1 MAAGIIVIVIIALC
15 AILGVVQG
23 GLRTFWSIGCIVA
36 SIALSSMLNP
46 MISEILTD
54 QIHLNQYIEDDV
66 TVYLEGEVQE
76 VQGELNKATVEAQNE
91 FIDQLKLP
99 SSWKKVVNTNNT
111 EAGYEKFSANG
122 FIEYAASAIAAICVD
137 TFAFILTFITVFIIL
152 QIISIVFKIVDHIP
166 LLKQVNKLVGLIA
179 GFVKGLIIVWLLMI
193 VIAFVGN
200 CRGGPLVLQMVRAKP
215 ISPFFYKYNLLATVV
230 LSVF

>member
-1 MAAGIIVIVIIALC
+1 
-15 AILGVVQG
+15 
-23 GLRTFWSIGCIVA
+23 
-36 SIALSSMLNP
+36 
-46 MISEILTD
+46 MISEVLTD

-66 TVYLEGEVQE
+66 TVYLEEEVQE
-76 VQGELNKATVEAQNE
+76 AQGELNKATVEAQNE
-91 FIDQLKLP
+91 FIDQLELP

-152 QIISIVFKIVDHIP
+152 QIISIVFKIVEHIP

-179 GFVKGLIIVWLLMI
+179 GLVKGLIIVWLLMI
-193 VIAFVGN
+193 IIAFVGN
-200 CRGGPLVLQMVRAKP
+200 CSWGELLLQMVMANP
-215 ISPFFYKYNLLATVV
+215 ISTFFYKYNLLATVF